1 MISEKNI
8 LQSDSEGK
16 NLAGKYL
23 TYNGVVCQRKK
34 NYISKGLGT
43 KILPKPKH
51 SYLSPLRPSPPPL
64 PQRSHGRLTIFFFDA
79 RPWSSELDFCRHDLV
94 DLPVARPTF

>member
-51 SYLSPLRPSPPPL
+51 SYLSPLHPPP
-64 PQRSHGRLTIFFFDA
+64 PPSKVTWSACYIF
-79 RPWSSELDFCRHDLV
+79 L
-94 DLPVARPTF
+94 

>member
-8 LQSDSEGK
+8 LQTDSEGK

-34 NYISKGLGT
+34 NYISRGLGT

-51 SYLSPLRPSPPPL
+51 SYLSPLHPPPPSL
-64 PQRSHGRLTIFFFDA
+64 KGHMVGLLYFSLMRDLGHPSWIFA
-79 RPWSSELDFCRHDLV
+79 GMI
-94 DLPVARPTF
+94 